1 MTSRSFTEEERA
13 TCKHV
18 YDRKVS
24 AVNSLSCLM
33 LRRVK
38 PVLAESVCLK
48 KKRLCFNFILDVFR
62 NFVMSQMDAAIATF
76 ELQFSIKHK
85 KKNLANQKLWCRI
98 QFYKSFNEISEN
110 ERS

>member
-1 MTSRSFTEEERA
+1 
-13 TCKHV
+13 
-18 YDRKVS
+18 
-24 AVNSLSCLM
+24 
-33 LRRVK
+33 
-38 PVLAESVCLK
+38 
-48 KKRLCFNFILDVFR
+48 
-62 NFVMSQMDAAIATF
+62 MSQMDAAIATF

>member
-1 MTSRSFTEEERA
+1 
-13 TCKHV
+13 
-18 YDRKVS
+18 
-24 AVNSLSCLM
+24 M

-48 KKRLCFNFILDVFR
+48 KKRFCFNFILDVFR

-85 KKNLANQKLWCRI
+85 KKKPS
-98 QFYKSFNEISEN
+98 KSEVVVQDTVL
-110 ERS
+110 